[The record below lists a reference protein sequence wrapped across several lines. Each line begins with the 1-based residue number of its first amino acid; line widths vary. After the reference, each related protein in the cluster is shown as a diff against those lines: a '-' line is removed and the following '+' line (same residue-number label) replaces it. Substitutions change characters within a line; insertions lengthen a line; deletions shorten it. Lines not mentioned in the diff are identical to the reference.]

1 MKDLFKGHHPWLL
14 VLVIAVDIFSA
25 LVIRHSILSKG
36 ESEFNANVFFCLII
50 IGGLALYAILVEFI
64 SGKDMPLIG
73 ENKEKEEKVKAPT
86 PQPLATESS
95 VEQPT
100 PSPEQA
106 TVSRDDLEKIMR
118 NVMADLKREVAVPS
132 GATIS
137 KDEDGV
143 VSVNINEMK
152 NSASELIQT
161 REDAVYRFACEYTIE
176 VLGSYVKQR
185 DVPTL
190 LLRLGLFQ
198 KASTPNW
205 DPRSTEEIEA
215 GGKIRR
221 IEVSA
226 PVEKWALL
234 HYGWNMGRLFGKQN
248 NFITH
253 FLKTTFHYH
262 LDGLSDNQLPKKLKQ
277 NPLKGVI
284 KIEERFDNNFSIV
297 EYRLSNDIQQSEV
310 IEDTKASPISEY
322 ADPAPVAQTIETPH
336 EETEPI
342 TPIQTENRPVRM
354 PPLYD
359 DEERLEND
367 DEWENEDYDYSNDEE
382 DKEDEEDEPMTDEE
396 FDDFIDR
403 QMKKAKIQDALIMNF
418 SPVKIHQSQ
427 QISCRRSR
435 FSPL

>member
-50 IGGLALYAILVEFI
+50 IGGLALYAILVEFL

-106 TVSRDDLEKIMR
+106 PVSRDDLEQIMR
-118 NVMADLKREVAVPS
+118 NVMSDLKREVAVPT
-132 GATIS
+132 GATIT
-137 KDEDGV
+137 KDEDGT
-143 VSVNINEMK
+143 VSVNINQMK
-152 NSASELIQT
+152 NSASELVRTQ
-161 REDAVYRFACEYTIE
+161 EDAKYRFACEYTMK
-176 VLGSYVKQR
+176 VLGSHIKQR

-190 LLRLGLFQ
+190 LFRLGLFQ
-198 KASTPNW
+198 RASSPNW
-205 DPRSTEEIEA
+205 DPRSSEDIEA
-215 GGKIRR
+215 EAKIRR

-277 NPLKGVI
+277 NPLQGVI
-284 KIEERFDNNFSIV
+284 KIEERFEKDFSIENYSLEKDV
-297 EYRLSNDIQQSEV
+297 AAQCENIV
-310 IEDTKASPISEY
+310 
-322 ADPAPVAQTIETPH
+322 VAQESVVQEEVDASECAVETVTANKETIVSS
-336 EETEPI
+336 EERPRWIDHMVED
-342 TPIQTENRPVRM
+342 EN
-354 PPLYD
+354 YD
-359 DEERLEND
+359 DEDSDIYND
-367 DEWENEDYDYSNDEE
+367 DEEYND
-382 DKEDEEDEPMTDEE
+382 KDEEDEPMNEDEWEE
-396 FDDFIDR
+396 FVQRSMERGID
-403 QMKKAKIQDALIMNF
+403 
-418 SPVKIHQSQ
+418 
-427 QISCRRSR
+427 SR
-435 FSPL
+435 NLDSGELLAG

>member
-50 IGGLALYAILVEFI
+50 IGGLALYAILVEFL

-73 ENKEKEEKVKAPT
+73 ENKGKEEKVKAPL

-95 VEQPT
+95 AEQPSS
-100 PSPEQA
+100 SPEQA
-106 TVSRDDLEKIMR
+106 AVSRDDLEKIMR
-118 NVMADLKREVAVPS
+118 DVMADLKHEVAVPA

-137 KDEDGV
+137 KDEDGI

-161 REDAVYRFACEYTIE
+161 REDAIYRFACEYTIE
-176 VLGSYVKQR
+176 VLGSFVKQR

-190 LLRLGLFQ
+190 LLKLGLFQ

-205 DPRSTEEIEA
+205 DPRSSEDIEA
-215 GGKIRR
+215 GGKIQR

-277 NPLKGVI
+277 NPLQGVI
-284 KIEERFDNNFSIV
+284 KIEERFGNNFSIE
-297 EYRLSNDIQQSEV
+297 EYRLSNDVQQSEV
-310 IEDTKASPISEY
+310 IKDTKASHISED
-322 ADPAPVAQTIETPH
+322 AEPATVAQTIETPH
-336 EETEPI
+336 EETVPI

-354 PPLYD
+354 PPLFEDEERPDDDDDWD
-359 DEERLEND
+359 DEE
-367 DEWENEDYDYSNDEE
+367 YDYSKDDEI
-382 DKEDEEDEPMTDEE
+382 EDEDDEPMTDAEFEE
-396 FDDFIDR
+396 FINR
-403 QMKKAKIQDALIMNF
+403 KMKKGED
-418 SPVKIHQSQ
+418 
-427 QISCRRSR
+427 SR
-435 FSPL
+435 CLDEELLAG

>member
-50 IGGLALYAILVEFI
+50 IGGLALYAILVEFL

-106 TVSRDDLEKIMR
+106 AVSRDDLEKIMR

-161 REDAVYRFACEYTIE
+161 REDAVYRFAYEYTIE

-185 DVPTL
+185 DVSTL

-215 GGKIRR
+215 GGKIQR

-277 NPLKGVI
+277 NPLQGVI
-284 KIEERFDNNFSIV
+284 KIEERFDNNFSIE
-297 EYRLSNDIQQSEV
+297 EYRLSNDVQQSEV
-310 IEDTKASPISEY
+310 LENTKASPISED
-322 ADPAPVAQTIETPH
+322 AEPAIVAQTIETPH
-336 EETEPI
+336 GDTEPI

-354 PPLYD
+354 PPLFE
-359 DEERLEND
+359 DEERPDDD
-367 DEWENEDYDYSNDEE
+367 DECDNEDYDYSNDDEEE
-382 DKEDEEDEPMTDEE
+382 DEDDEPMTEEE
-396 FDDFIDR
+396 FDNFIDR
-403 QMKKAKIQDALIMNF
+403 QMKKGKNSKCLNNELLAG
-418 SPVKIHQSQ
+418 
-427 QISCRRSR
+427 
-435 FSPL
+435 

>member
-36 ESEFNANVFFCLII
+36 ESEFNANVFFFIVLVA
-50 IGGLALYAILVEFI
+50 GLALYALLVEFI

-73 ENKEKEEKVKAPT
+73 ENKEKEEKVKDPT

-106 TVSRDDLEKIMR
+106 AVSRDDLEKIMR

-284 KIEERFDNNFSIV
+284 KIEERFDNNFSIE

-310 IEDTKASPISEY
+310 LENTKASPISE
-322 ADPAPVAQTIETPH
+322 DDEPAKVAQTIETPH
-336 EETEPI
+336 KEAEPI

-354 PPLYD
+354 PPLFE
-359 DEERLEND
+359 DEERSD
-367 DEWENEDYDYSNDEE
+367 DEDECDNEDHDYSNDNEE
-382 DKEDEEDEPMTDEE
+382 DDEEDEPMTDEE
-396 FDDFIDR
+396 FDNFIDR
-403 QMKKAKIQDALIMNF
+403 QMKKGKNSKCLNNELLAG
-418 SPVKIHQSQ
+418 
-427 QISCRRSR
+427 
-435 FSPL
+435 

>member
-50 IGGLALYAILVEFI
+50 IGGLALYAILVEFL

-73 ENKEKEEKVKAPT
+73 ENKGKEEKVKAPL

-95 VEQPT
+95 AEQT
-100 PSPEQA
+100 SPSPEQA

-118 NVMADLKREVAVPS
+118 DVMADLKREVAVPI

-137 KDEDGV
+137 KDEDGI

-161 REDAVYRFACEYTIE
+161 REDAVYRFACEYTIK

-190 LLRLGLFQ
+190 LLKLGLFQ

-277 NPLKGVI
+277 NPRKGVI
-284 KIEERFDNNFSIV
+284 KIEERFDNNFSIE
-297 EYRLSNDIQQSEV
+297 EYRLSNEVQQSKV
-310 IEDTKASPISEY
+310 IEDTKTSSISED
-322 ADPAPVAQTIETPH
+322 AESATAAQTIETPH
-336 EETEPI
+336 EKAGPL

-354 PPLYD
+354 PPLFE
-359 DEERLEND
+359 DEERPDDD
-367 DEWENEDYDYSNDEE
+367 DEWDNEDYDYSNDEE
-382 DKEDEEDEPMTDEE
+382 EDDEDDEPMTDEE
-396 FDDFIDR
+396 FDNFIDR
-403 QMKKAKIQDALIMNF
+403 QMKKGKN
-418 SPVKIHQSQ
+418 
-427 QISCRRSR
+427 SR
-435 FSPL
+435 CLDNELLAG

>member
-14 VLVIAVDIFSA
+14 VLVIAVGIFSA

-50 IGGLALYAILVEFI
+50 IGGLALYAILVEFL

-73 ENKEKEEKVKAPT
+73 ENKEKEEKVKAPS

-95 VEQPT
+95 VELPS
-100 PSPEQA
+100 PSPEQGA
-106 TVSRDDLEKIMR
+106 VSRDDLEQIMR
-118 NVMADLKREVAVPS
+118 NVMSDLKREVAVPT

-137 KDEDGV
+137 KDEDGI

-190 LLRLGLFQ
+190 LLKLGLFH

-234 HYGWNMGRLFGKQN
+234 HYG
-248 NFITH
+248 
-253 FLKTTFHYH
+253 
-262 LDGLSDNQLPKKLKQ
+262 
-277 NPLKGVI
+277 
-284 KIEERFDNNFSIV
+284 
-297 EYRLSNDIQQSEV
+297 
-310 IEDTKASPISEY
+310 
-322 ADPAPVAQTIETPH
+322 
-336 EETEPI
+336 
-342 TPIQTENRPVRM
+342 
-354 PPLYD
+354 
-359 DEERLEND
+359 
-367 DEWENEDYDYSNDEE
+367 
-382 DKEDEEDEPMTDEE
+382 
-396 FDDFIDR
+396 
-403 QMKKAKIQDALIMNF
+403 
-418 SPVKIHQSQ
+418 
-427 QISCRRSR
+427 
-435 FSPL
+435 

>member
-50 IGGLALYAILVEFI
+50 IGGLALYAILVEFL

-73 ENKEKEEKVKAPT
+73 EKKGKEEMAKVPVSRPSSEET
-86 PQPLATESS
+86 S
-95 VEQPT
+95 VEQTTVP
-100 PSPEQA
+100 PEQA
-106 TVSRDDLEKIMR
+106 PVSRDDLEQIMR
-118 NVMADLKREVAVPS
+118 NVMSDLKREVAVPT

-137 KDEDGV
+137 KDEDGI

-190 LLRLGLFQ
+190 LLKLGLFH

-234 HYGWNMGRLFGKQN
+234 HYG
-248 NFITH
+248 
-253 FLKTTFHYH
+253 
-262 LDGLSDNQLPKKLKQ
+262 
-277 NPLKGVI
+277 
-284 KIEERFDNNFSIV
+284 
-297 EYRLSNDIQQSEV
+297 
-310 IEDTKASPISEY
+310 
-322 ADPAPVAQTIETPH
+322 
-336 EETEPI
+336 
-342 TPIQTENRPVRM
+342 
-354 PPLYD
+354 
-359 DEERLEND
+359 
-367 DEWENEDYDYSNDEE
+367 
-382 DKEDEEDEPMTDEE
+382 
-396 FDDFIDR
+396 
-403 QMKKAKIQDALIMNF
+403 
-418 SPVKIHQSQ
+418 
-427 QISCRRSR
+427 
-435 FSPL
+435 

>member
-25 LVIRHSILSKG
+25 LVIRHSILTKG

-50 IGGLALYAILVEFI
+50 IGGLALYAILVEFL
-64 SGKDMPLIG
+64 SGQDMPLIG
-73 ENKEKEEKVKAPT
+73 EKKGKEEMVKVPVSRPIAEET
-86 PQPLATESS
+86 S
-95 VEQPT
+95 VERPT
-100 PSPEQA
+100 EA
-106 TVSRDDLEKIMR
+106 TVSRDDLEQIMR
-118 NVMADLKREVAVPS
+118 NVMSDLKREVAVPT
-132 GATIS
+132 GATIT
-137 KDEDGV
+137 KDEDGI

-176 VLGSYVKQR
+176 VLGSYIKQR

-190 LLRLGLFQ
+190 LFRLGLFQ
-198 KASTPNW
+198 RASTPNW
-205 DPRSTEEIEA
+205 DPRSSEDIEA
-215 GGKIRR
+215 GGKIQR

-277 NPLKGVI
+277 NPLQGVI
-284 KIEERFDNNFSIV
+284 KIEERFDNNFSIE
-297 EYRLSNDIQQSEV
+297 EYRLSNDVQQSEV
-310 IEDTKASPISEY
+310 IENTKASHISED
-322 ADPAPVAQTIETPH
+322 AEPATVAQTIETPH
-336 EETEPI
+336 EGTAPI

-354 PPLYD
+354 PPLFE
-359 DEERLEND
+359 DEERPDDD
-367 DEWENEDYDYSNDEE
+367 DEWDNEDYDYSNDDEEE
-382 DKEDEEDEPMTDEE
+382 DEDDEPMTEEE
-396 FDDFIDR
+396 FDNFIER
-403 QMKKAKIQDALIMNF
+403 QMKKGKN
-418 SPVKIHQSQ
+418 
-427 QISCRRSR
+427 SR
-435 FSPL
+435 CLDNELLAG

>member
-50 IGGLALYAILVEFI
+50 TGGLALYAILVEFL

-73 ENKEKEEKVKAPT
+73 ENKEKEEKVKAPS

-95 VEQPT
+95 VEQPS
-100 PSPEQA
+100 PSPEQGA
-106 TVSRDDLEKIMR
+106 VSRDDLEQIMR
-118 NVMADLKREVAVPS
+118 NVMSDLKREVAVPT

-137 KDEDGV
+137 KDEDGI

-190 LLRLGLFQ
+190 LLKLGLFQ

-277 NPLKGVI
+277 NPRRGVI
-284 KIEERFDNNFSIV
+284 KIEERFDNNFSIE
-297 EYRLSNDIQQSEV
+297 EYRLSNEVQQSEA
-310 IEDTKASPISEY
+310 IEDIKASHISED
-322 ADPAPVAQTIETPH
+322 AGPATVAQAIETPH
-336 EETEPI
+336 EEADPI

-354 PPLYD
+354 PPLFE
-359 DEERLEND
+359 DEERPDDD
-367 DEWENEDYDYSNDEE
+367 DEWDNEDYDYSNDDDGE
-382 DKEDEEDEPMTDEE
+382 DDEDDEPMTEEE
-396 FDDFIDR
+396 FENFIDR
-403 QMKKAKIQDALIMNF
+403 QMKKGKN
-418 SPVKIHQSQ
+418 
-427 QISCRRSR
+427 SR
-435 FSPL
+435 CLDNELLAG

>member
-50 IGGLALYAILVEFI
+50 IGGLALYAILVEFL

-73 ENKEKEEKVKAPT
+73 ENKGKEEKVKAPL
-86 PQPLATESS
+86 PQPLATESLA
-95 VEQPT
+95 EQT
-100 PSPEQA
+100 SPSPEQA

-118 NVMADLKREVAVPS
+118 DVMADLKREVAVPI

-137 KDEDGV
+137 KDEDGI

-152 NSASELIQT
+152 NSASELVRTQ
-161 REDAVYRFACEYTIE
+161 EDAKYRFACEYTMK
-176 VLGSYVKQR
+176 VLGSYIKQR

-190 LLRLGLFQ
+190 LFRLGLFQ
-198 KASTPNW
+198 RASTPNW
-205 DPRSTEEIEA
+205 DPRSSEDIEA
-215 GGKIRR
+215 EGKIQR

-277 NPLKGVI
+277 NPLQGVI
-284 KIEERFDNNFSIV
+284 KIEERFDNNFSIE
-297 EYRLSNDIQQSEV
+297 EYRLSNDVQQSEV
-310 IEDTKASPISEY
+310 IEDTKASHISED
-322 ADPAPVAQTIETPH
+322 AEPAIVAQTIETPH
-336 EETEPI
+336 GETEPI

-354 PPLYD
+354 PPLFE
-359 DEERLEND
+359 DEERPDDD
-367 DEWENEDYDYSNDEE
+367 DECDNEDNDYSNDDGE
-382 DKEDEEDEPMTDEE
+382 DDEDDEPMTEEE
-396 FDDFIDR
+396 FDNFIDR
-403 QMKKAKIQDALIMNF
+403 QMKKGKN
-418 SPVKIHQSQ
+418 
-427 QISCRRSR
+427 SR
-435 FSPL
+435 CLDNELLAG

>member
-50 IGGLALYAILVEFI
+50 IGGLALYAILVEFL

-73 ENKEKEEKVKAPT
+73 ENKGKEEKVKAPL

-95 VEQPT
+95 AEQPSS
-100 PSPEQA
+100 SPEQA
-106 TVSRDDLEKIMR
+106 AVSRDDLEKIMR
-118 NVMADLKREVAVPS
+118 DVMADLKHEVAVPA

-137 KDEDGV
+137 KDEDGF

-152 NSASELIQT
+152 NSASELVRTQ
-161 REDAVYRFACEYTIE
+161 EDAKYRFACEYTMK
-176 VLGSYVKQR
+176 VLGNYIKQR

-190 LLRLGLFQ
+190 LFRLGLFQ
-198 KASTPNW
+198 RVSTPNW
-205 DPRSTEEIEA
+205 DPRSSEDIEA
-215 GGKIRR
+215 GGKIQR

-277 NPLKGVI
+277 NPLQGVI
-284 KIEERFDNNFSIV
+284 KIEGRFENNFSIE
-297 EYRLSNDIQQSEV
+297 EYRLSNDVQQSEG
-310 IEDTKASPISEY
+310 IENTKASLISED
-322 ADPAPVAQTIETPH
+322 AEPATVAQTIETPH

-342 TPIQTENRPVRM
+342 TPIQTDNRPVRM
-354 PPLYD
+354 PPLFEDEERPDDDDEWDNENYDYTND
-359 DEERLEND
+359 DEE
-367 DEWENEDYDYSNDEE
+367 
-382 DKEDEEDEPMTDEE
+382 EDEDDEPMTEEE
-396 FDDFIDR
+396 FDNFIDR
-403 QMKKAKIQDALIMNF
+403 QMKKGKN
-418 SPVKIHQSQ
+418 
-427 QISCRRSR
+427 SR
-435 FSPL
+435 CLDNELLAG

>member
-50 IGGLALYAILVEFI
+50 IGGLALYAILVEFL

-73 ENKEKEEKVKAPT
+73 ENKEKEEKVKAPS

-95 VEQPT
+95 VELSS
-100 PSPEQA
+100 PSPEQGA
-106 TVSRDDLEKIMR
+106 VSRDDLEQIMR
-118 NVMADLKREVAVPS
+118 NVMSDLKREVAVPT

-137 KDEDGV
+137 KDEDGI

-190 LLRLGLFQ
+190 LLKLGLFH

-205 DPRSTEEIEA
+205 DPRSTEEIET

-277 NPLKGVI
+277 NPRRGVI
-284 KIEERFDNNFSIV
+284 KIEERFDNNFSIE
-297 EYRLSNDIQQSEV
+297 EYRLSNEVQQSEA
-310 IEDTKASPISEY
+310 IEDTETSFISED
-322 ADPAPVAQTIETPH
+322 AGPATVAQAIETPH

-354 PPLYD
+354 PPLFE
-359 DEERLEND
+359 DEERPDDD
-367 DEWENEDYDYSNDEE
+367 DEWDNEDYDYSNDDGE
-382 DKEDEEDEPMTDEE
+382 DDEDDEPMTEEE
-396 FDDFIDR
+396 FENFIDR
-403 QMKKAKIQDALIMNF
+403 QMKKGKN
-418 SPVKIHQSQ
+418 
-427 QISCRRSR
+427 SR
-435 FSPL
+435 CLDNELLAG

>member
-50 IGGLALYAILVEFI
+50 IGGLALYAILVEFL

-73 ENKEKEEKVKAPT
+73 EKKEKEEEVKAP
-86 PQPLATESS
+86 PQPLAVESS
-95 VEQPT
+95 VEQTT
-100 PSPEQA
+100 PSLEQ
-106 TVSRDDLEKIMR
+106 TSVSRDDLEKIMR
-118 NVMADLKREVAVPS
+118 DVMTDLKREVAVPT

-176 VLGSYVKQR
+176 VLGSYIKQR
-185 DVPTL
+185 DVPML

-198 KASTPNW
+198 KASTPKW

-221 IEVSA
+221 IEVSS

-253 FLKTTFHYH
+253 FLKSTFHYH

-277 NPLKGVI
+277 NPLQGVI
-284 KIEERFDNNFSIV
+284 KIEERFGNNFSIE
-297 EYRLSNDIQQSEV
+297 EYRLSNDV
-310 IEDTKASPISEY
+310 
-322 ADPAPVAQTIETPH
+322 
-336 EETEPI
+336 
-342 TPIQTENRPVRM
+342 
-354 PPLYD
+354 
-359 DEERLEND
+359 
-367 DEWENEDYDYSNDEE
+367 
-382 DKEDEEDEPMTDEE
+382 
-396 FDDFIDR
+396 
-403 QMKKAKIQDALIMNF
+403 
-418 SPVKIHQSQ
+418 
-427 QISCRRSR
+427 
-435 FSPL
+435 

>member
-50 IGGLALYAILVEFI
+50 IGGLALYAILVEFL

-73 ENKEKEEKVKAPT
+73 ENKDKDEKAKAPVT
-86 PQPLATESS
+86 HPTTTEAPVSES
-95 VEQPT
+95 E
-100 PSPEQA
+100 SKPEQTA
-106 TVSRDDLEKIMR
+106 VSRDALEKIMR
-118 NVMADLKREVAVPS
+118 DVMADLKREVAVPT
-132 GATIS
+132 GATIT
-137 KDEDGV
+137 KDEDGI
-143 VSVNINEMK
+143 VSVNINKMK

-161 REDAVYRFACEYTIE
+161 REDAIYRFACEYTIE

-205 DPRSTEEIEA
+205 DPRSTEEIEE
-215 GGKIRR
+215 GGKTRR

-277 NPLKGVI
+277 NPNKGVI
-284 KIEERFDNNFSIV
+284 KIEERFDNNFSIE
-297 EYRLSNDIQQSEV
+297 EYHLANDIQQSEG
-310 IEDTKASPISEY
+310 IEDTKASPVSE
-322 ADPAPVAQTIETPH
+322 DTGNIPITQTIESPN

-354 PPLYD
+354 PPLREEEEPDDSDNWD
-359 DEERLEND
+359 DEE
-367 DEWENEDYDYSNDEE
+367 YDYSKDDEE
-382 DKEDEEDEPMTDEE
+382 EEEDEDDEPMSDEE
-396 FDDFIDR
+396 FEEFINR
-403 QMKKAKIQDALIMNF
+403 KMKKGED
-418 SPVKIHQSQ
+418 
-427 QISCRRSR
+427 SR
-435 FSPL
+435 CLDEELLAG

>member
-50 IGGLALYAILVEFI
+50 IGGLALYAILVEFL

-73 ENKEKEEKVKAPT
+73 ENKGKEEKVKAPL

-95 VEQPT
+95 AEQPSS
-100 PSPEQA
+100 SPEQA
-106 TVSRDDLEKIMR
+106 AVSRDDLEKIMR
-118 NVMADLKREVAVPS
+118 DVMADLKHEVAVPA

-137 KDEDGV
+137 KDEDGI

-161 REDAVYRFACEYTIE
+161 REDAIYRFACEYTIE
-176 VLGSYVKQR
+176 VLGSFVKQR

-190 LLRLGLFQ
+190 LLKLGLFQ

-205 DPRSTEEIEA
+205 DPRSSEDIEA
-215 GGKIRR
+215 GGKIQR

-277 NPLKGVI
+277 NPLQGVI
-284 KIEERFDNNFSIV
+284 KIEERFGNNFSIE
-297 EYRLSNDIQQSEV
+297 EYRLSNDVQQSEV
-310 IEDTKASPISEY
+310 IKDTKASHISED
-322 ADPAPVAQTIETPH
+322 AEPATVAQTIETPH
-336 EETEPI
+336 EETVPI

-354 PPLYD
+354 PPLFEDEERPDDDDDWD
-359 DEERLEND
+359 DEE
-367 DEWENEDYDYSNDEE
+367 YDYSKDDEI
-382 DKEDEEDEPMTDEE
+382 EDEDDEPMTDAE
-396 FDDFIDR
+396 FEKFINR
-403 QMKKAKIQDALIMNF
+403 KMKKGED
-418 SPVKIHQSQ
+418 
-427 QISCRRSR
+427 SR
-435 FSPL
+435 CLDEELLAG